1 MEERQLMETNRFARV
16 KQPKISDIIMQQL
29 ESMILEGSFTPG
41 QKLPPERELAT
52 RFEVSRPSLREA
64 IQKLIA
70 RGILYSRHGG
80 GTYVSDQIGSSFADP
95 LHDLLSAHDEFLYDQ
110 LEFRDALESLSA
122 YYAAHRSTDADKARL
137 SQCFH
142 QLEEA
147 NQQQDFALEAKLDA
161 EFHMII
167 AESAHNVVLLHTLR
181 SLFSILASSISAN
194 LKNLFEKKAARKL
207 IMDQHRAMYEA
218 IIAGNAESA
227 RDAAH
232 AHLVFVEENLLKM
245 RQEETRIQRSLRR
258 NESLSPQ

>member
-1 MEERQLMETNRFARV
+1 MEPNRFAPV

-29 ESMILEGSFTPG
+29 ESMILEGSFKPG
-41 QKLPPERELAT
+41 QKLLSERELAA

-70 RGILYSRHGG
+70 RGILYSQHGG
-80 GTYVSDQIGSSFADP
+80 GTYVSKQIGSSFADP

-110 LEFRDALESLSA
+110 LEFRDGLESLSA
-122 YYAAHRSTDADKARL
+122 YYAALRSTDADKARL
-137 SQCFH
+137 TQCFNK
-142 QLEEA
+142 LVDA
-147 NQQQDFALEAKLDA
+147 NQNHDFSLEASLDA

-181 SLFSILASSISAN
+181 SLFTILASSISAN
-194 LKNLFEKKAARKL
+194 LNNLFKKKVARKT
-207 IMDQHRAMYEA
+207 IMDQHRAMYSA
-218 IIAGNAESA
+218 IMAGNAEGA
-227 RDAAH
+227 RDAVH